1 MASVFARSALTMGMG
16 WGCALALRGAGTAV
30 ERCRPRPAG
39 RAPADARPSTVP
51 FKPEPPVRSYVAI
64 RRLESDNQR
73 HQQEAWL
80 VVRTE
85 LKEDGAFTWQVLDEG
100 GSEFIR
106 NRVLRRGAREGGAGA
121 SRRPGP
127 PRRPDRRQLHVLH
140 ADAGGR
146 RGPRGHRA
154 RRREDMLVKGELLM
168 SPEGELL
175 RVEGDLVKR
184 PSFWT
189 KSVHLVRHYGR
200 VDGTHVPVR
209 LDMVAQV
216 RIVGASRLS
225 MTYQYLQINGRPVQ
239 DASRETSLLTR
250 VGGGVRAAAPR

>member
-1 MASVFARSALTMGMG
+1 MASVFVRSAVTDGVG
-16 WGCALALRGAGTAV
+16 WGCALLCAALVQPWSIVVRAQHEV
-30 ERCRPRPAG
+30 H
-39 RAPADARPSTVP
+39 APAPASAVP

-73 HQQEAWL
+73 HQREAWL

-106 NRVLRRGAREGGAGA
+106 NRVLREALEKEAQVHRDGRARRGGLTPDNYVFSAPTPVAGA
-121 SRRPGP
+121 VRVGIEP
-127 PRRPDRRQLHVLH
+127 
-140 ADAGGR
+140 
-146 RGPRGHRA
+146 
-154 RRREDMLVKGELLM
+154 RRREDVLVKGELLM

-189 KSVHLVRHYGR
+189 RSVHLVRHYGR

-216 RIVGASRLS
+216 RIVGVSRLS
-225 MTYQYLQINGRPVQ
+225 MVYQYLQINGRPVQ

-250 VGGGVRAAAPR
+250 AGGGARVAAPR